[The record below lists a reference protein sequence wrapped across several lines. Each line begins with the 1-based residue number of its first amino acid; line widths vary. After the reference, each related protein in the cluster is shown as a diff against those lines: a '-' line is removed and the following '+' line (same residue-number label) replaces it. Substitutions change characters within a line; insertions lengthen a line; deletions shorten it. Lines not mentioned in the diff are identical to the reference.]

1 MQSFLKWLDRAPLF
15 LLIALAVWMA
25 GAPFTPEPHLVEKLR
40 MLFQGTLTRPLDIF
54 DLLMHAAPSVLL
66 AVKLARRRK
75 TTN

>member
-40 MLFQGTLTRPLDIF
+40 INQEPERVLEWVRGLNGPGALPDDFSLLTVEF
-54 DLLMHAAPSVLL
+54 
-66 AVKLARRRK
+66 
-75 TTN
+75 